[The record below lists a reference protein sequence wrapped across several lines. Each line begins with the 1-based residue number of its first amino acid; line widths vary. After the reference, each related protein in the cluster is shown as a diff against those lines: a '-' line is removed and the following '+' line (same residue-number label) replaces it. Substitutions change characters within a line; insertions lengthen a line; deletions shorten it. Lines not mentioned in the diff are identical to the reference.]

1 MSDPLAI
8 PPDQIRTM
16 GRAALDRIAAY
27 YETLAA
33 RPILVPTTSAA
44 LRGQLANPS
53 PRTAPLSR
61 PCSTSCDAT
70 RHPPQPPQRP
80 PPVLRLRLLPRDAR
94 HQHRQHDRN
103 PR

>member
-44 LRGQLANPS
+44 RPS
-53 PRTAPLSR
+53 
-61 PCSTSCDAT
+61 STSASRLCARSKAT
-70 RHPPQPPQRP
+70 AKAPCASMH
-80 PPVLRLRLLPRDAR
+80 
-94 HQHRQHDRN
+94 
-103 PR
+103 